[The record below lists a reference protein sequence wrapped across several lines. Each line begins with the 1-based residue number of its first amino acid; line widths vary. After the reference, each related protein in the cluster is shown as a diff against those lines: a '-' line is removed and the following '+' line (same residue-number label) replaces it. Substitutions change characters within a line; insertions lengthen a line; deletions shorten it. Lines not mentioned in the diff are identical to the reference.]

1 MFAVSGSW
9 VFLMNDWGFQVMNPD
24 GKVFDV
30 TEEVEEYM
38 GDTLLPDEVLAEYAL
53 ELIEERLGALPGA
66 VFDPDGNILIEE
78 VS

>member
-1 MFAVSGSW
+1 MVATSGSW
-9 VFLMNDWGFQVMNPD
+9 TFEINDCVCRVINPD

-53 ELIEERLGALPGA
+53 GLIEGRLGELPGA
-66 VFDPDGNILIEE
+66 VFDPDGNILVE
-78 VS
+78 VA